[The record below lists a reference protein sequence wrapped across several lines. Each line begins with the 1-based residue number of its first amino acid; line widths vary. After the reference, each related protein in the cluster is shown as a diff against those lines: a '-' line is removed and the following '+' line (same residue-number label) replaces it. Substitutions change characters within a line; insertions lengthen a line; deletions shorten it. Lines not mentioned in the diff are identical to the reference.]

1 MRSPAGEH
9 VTGAASAGALV
20 TAQSAAADAAPQATR
35 ASFLAGAGIF
45 SMTGWETTRTVYGHV
60 ARVKR
65 RSTRATIADV
75 GSIGLTVTLVARGPA
90 AAVVLDDDQVA
101 ALGEGA
107 KRFPV
112 VATVN
117 GYTWRTSVTRMR
129 GEFLLGLNREVR
141 EGAGVEAGDE
151 VAVEIELDTAPR
163 EVEVPEALVSALGGD
178 PAAAAAYEALAYTH
192 RKEYARWI
200 SEAKRD
206 ETRER
211 RVAQALEMLRAGKTR
226 S

>member
-1 MRSPAGEH
+1 MGSLRF
-9 VTGAASAGALV
+9 
-20 TAQSAAADAAPQATR
+20 TARLQ
-35 ASFLAGAGIF
+35 
-45 SMTGWETTRTVYGHV
+45 
-60 ARVKR
+60 
-65 RSTRATIADV
+65 
-75 GSIGLTVTLVARGPA
+75 ARGPA
-90 AAVVLDDDQVA
+90 AAVVLDEDQVA
-101 ALGEGA
+101 AVGEGA

-117 GYTWRTSVTRMR
+117 GYTWRTTVTRMG

-141 EGAGVEAGDE
+141 TGAGAEAGDTVE
-151 VAVEIELDTAPR
+151 VALELDAAPR
-163 EVEVPEALVSALGGD
+163 EVEVPEALAVALAGD
-178 PAAAAAYEALAYTH
+178 PEARAAYEGMAFTH

-200 SEAKRD
+200 AEAKRE